1 MEVVT
6 QFDPGVSKQLE
17 DAKMECE
24 RCASSI
30 KEVVEGETDPS
41 ETEPWENLIA
51 SGLAMDSWRILDP
64 DMCCD
69 VNADSFNRARY

>member
-1 MEVVT
+1 MYLTSLGHTHIAVRSLLLNMEVVT

-30 KEVVEGETDPS
+30 KEVVEGEMDPS
-41 ETEPWENLIA
+41 ETEP
-51 SGLAMDSWRILDP
+51 
-64 DMCCD
+64 
-69 VNADSFNRARY
+69 